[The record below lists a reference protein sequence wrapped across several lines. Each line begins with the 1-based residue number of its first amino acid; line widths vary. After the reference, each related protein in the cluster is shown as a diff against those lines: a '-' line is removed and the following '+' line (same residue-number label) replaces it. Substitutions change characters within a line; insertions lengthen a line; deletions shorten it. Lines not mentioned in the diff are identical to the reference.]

1 MALYKL
7 DDFYP
12 NYRQELFDGNDVKGL
27 DVYTESDE
35 KVGSIHNVLVDEEGH
50 FRYLVVDTGF
60 WIFGKKV
67 LLPVGR
73 FRSDPQ
79 AQRIY
84 TIGLSKQQAE
94 NLPEYHDDMVVDYD
108 YEERVRGVYRSPSLE
123 NRLENSV
130 PVESSAPLEASV
142 PVERTYTAGNTLYEQ
157 NRSAPVEA
165 SVPVDGA
172 AITGGVSREPVRPI
186 ATPSDR
192 PAYDYRQEPALYN
205 MNERDHQT
213 IRLYEERLVANK
225 QRRKAGEV
233 AVGKH
238 VETETARVAVPVER
252 ERVVIQRTNPA
263 DLGTPVTPGTA
274 DFREGEVARMEVYEE
289 TADVHKEAFVREQV
303 NIRKEVERDTVTAEE
318 QIRREELDVDTQ
330 GRSVRD
336 NRPGSSPRDRR

>member
-12 NYRQELFDGNDVKGL
+12 DYRQELFDGNDVKGL

-73 FRSDPQ
+73 FRSDPR

-123 NRLENSV
+123 NSV
-130 PVESSAPLEASV
+130 PVEYSAPLEASV
-142 PVERTYTAGNTLYEQ
+142 PVERTYTAGSTLYEQ
-157 NRSAPVEA
+157 NRPAPVEA
-165 SVPVDGA
+165 SVPVDSA
-172 AITGGVSREPVRPI
+172 AMTGGTIPAPVQPPVQPPVSAPRG
-186 ATPSDR
+186 
-192 PAYDYRQEPALYN
+192 AYDYRKEPALYN
-205 MNERDHQT
+205 MNEQDHQT

-225 QRRKAGEV
+225 HRRKAGEV
-233 AVGKH
+233 TIGKH
-238 VETETARVAVPVER
+238 IETETARVAVPVER
-252 ERVVIQRTNPA
+252 ERVVIQRTNPTQV
-263 DLGTPVTPGTA
+263 GTSVTPGAA
-274 DFREGEVARMEVYEE
+274 DFREGEVARLEVYEE

-303 NIRKEVERDTVTAEE
+303 NIRKEVERDTVTAED
-318 QIRREELDVDTQ
+318 QVRREELDIDTQ
-330 GRSVRD
+330 GRSIQD

>member
-7 DDFYP
+7 DDYYP

-35 KVGSIHNVLVDEEGH
+35 KVGSIHNVLVDDEGH

-60 WIFGKKV
+60 WVFGKKV

-84 TIGLSKQQAE
+84 TIGLTKQQAE
-94 NLPEYHDDMVVDYD
+94 NLPEYHDNLVVDYD
-108 YEERVRGVYRSPSLE
+108 YEERVRGVYRPASLDASTP
-123 NRLENSV
+123 LEA
-130 PVESSAPLEASV
+130 SAPLEASLPLENTYAQGTTYRTASAA
-142 PVERTYTAGNTLYEQ
+142 PVE
-157 NRSAPVEA
+157 RSAPVE
-165 SVPVDGA
+165 
-172 AITGGVSREPVRPI
+172 
-186 ATPSDR
+186 R
-192 PAYDYRQEPALYN
+192 PAVASARPTYDYRQEPALYN

-213 IRLYEERLVANK
+213 IQLYEERLVANK
-225 QRRKAGEV
+225 HRRKAGEV

-252 ERVVIQRTNPA
+252 ERIVIERTNPTN
-263 DLGTPVTPGTA
+263 LGTSVTPGTA
-274 DFREGEVARMEVYEE
+274 DFREGEIARMEVYEE

-303 NIRKEVERDTVTAEE
+303 NIRKEVERDTVTAED
-318 QIRREELDVDTQ
+318 QIRREELDIDTQ
-330 GRSVRD
+330 GRPIRD